1 MRLQTEYNL
10 LSTDRATHLITKSR
24 FAVYDSGDKAR
35 KLLAQQAR
43 QAQSTRLIPKI
54 YSETGE
60 TVTDHRDINDTFKE
74 YYSGLY
80 SSECDNLSQLNHF
93 FDKLTFPSLN
103 LAMVR
108 PGYNWNR
115 PVAHLICVPYYALSH
130 LLLYLNSALIWWCIT
145 PSEFGRNLEGIS
157 ICRKRRPETG
167 YLKGKTQAVIAFTSL
182 IPRRLILLSWK
193 DQAPPNFTRWIRD
206 TALP

>member
-1 MRLQTEYNL
+1 MEIDNLYSSSPCPTLFKERLRLQTEYNL

-24 FAVYDSGDKAR
+24 FAVYDSGDKAG

-93 FDKLTFPSLN
+93 FDKLTFPSVSAEQNSLLGGQISN
-103 LAMVR
+103 EEILRAIKLLKFNKT
-108 PGYNWNR
+108 PGPDGY
-115 PVAHLICVPYYALSH
+115 S
-130 LLLYLNSALIWWCIT
+130 
-145 PSEFGRNLEGIS
+145 SEFYKKSASQL
-157 ICRKRRPETG
+157 CPL
-167 YLKGKTQAVIAFTSL
+167 LKDMF
-182 IPRRLILLSWK
+182 
-193 DQAPPNFTRWIRD
+193 N
-206 TALP
+206 